1 MRKKFFAKALAG
13 ALGICMAVCI
23 SPIPARADNPIIQTN
38 YTADPSPMVY
48 NGTMYLFTSHDEDE
62 LNGFYNMLD
71 WKCYS
76 STDMVNWTDHGT
88 VMSYLD
94 FSWTYPEEPRAWA
107 PQCVERDGKFY
118 LYCPLR
124 KNNGGIVIGVGVSDS
139 PTGPFVDA
147 IGAPLVDEGDW
158 NDIDPTVYVDDDG
171 QAYLYFGNPNLR
183 YVKLNED
190 MISYDEEPELSDELV
205 DLGYTVQKG
214 VVRVAM
220 TEEAFGPEIP
230 GAKPEDTRPCSYA
243 EGPWFYKRNNHYYMV
258 YPAFAPQGGA
268 EHFAYSM
275 SDSPEGPWEYK
286 GVLMDSQGLG
296 DTGISYTNH
305 PGVAD
310 YMDHSYLFYHNQAL
324 PGGQSFRRSVC
335 VDEFSYNEEDGTIP
349 QSVMTREGPE
359 AVRPLNPYEKTE
371 AETIAWEEN
380 VETEGGP
387 REENW
392 DGRINLCDIKDG
404 SYVKVKNVDFGEK
417 GAIKFNASVAKGD
430 DGKAAIG
437 LYLDS
442 VDGTQIG
449 QLDLANTGGEDEY
462 KTLSADVSGA
472 TGEHDLYLVF
482 TGEGSED
489 SSTLFKFDY
498 WQFEK
503 EPEPEQT
510 QGPAEPS
517 APSAPAESAAPSAPT
532 EPAAPSAPTVQ
543 PPSASVTPHAD
554 VQKDDDISVGKVKG
568 VSAKKQKGNK
578 AKLSWKKVKGA
589 DGYRIV
595 YSTDKKLKKSVKKAS
610 TSKTSYTLKKLS
622 GGKKYY
628 VKVQAYK
635 KDKNGKK
642 VYGGYSAVKKFKA

>member
-1 MRKKFFAKALAG
+1 MKKKFVAKALAG
-13 ALGICMAVCI
+13 VLGVCMAVCI
-23 SPIPARADNPIIQTN
+23 SPLPVRADNPIVQTN

-48 NGTMYLFTSHDEDE
+48 DGTMYLYTSHDEDE
-62 LNGFYNMLD
+62 LNGFYHMLD

-88 VMSYLD
+88 IMSYLD

-147 IGAPLVDEGDW
+147 IGEPLIDEGDW
-158 NDIDPTVYVDDDG
+158 NDIDPTVYIDDDG
-171 QAYLYFGNPNLR
+171 QAYLYFGNPNVR
-183 YVKLNED
+183 YVKLNDD
-190 MISYDEEPELSDELV
+190 MISYDKEIELSDELTNA
-205 DLGYTVQKG
+205 GYTVEKG
-214 VVRVAM
+214 IVRVGM

-230 GAKPEDTRPCSYA
+230 GKNQEDKRPCSYGEA
-243 EGPWFYKRNNHYYMV
+243 PWFYKRNNNYYMV
-258 YPAFAPQGGA
+258 YAAFSPEGGA

-286 GVLMDSQGLG
+286 GIFMESQGLDG
-296 DTGISYTNH
+296 TGISYTNH

-310 YMDHSYLFYHNQAL
+310 YMGHSYLFYHNQAL
-324 PGGQSFRRSVC
+324 PGGQSYRRSVC
-335 VDEFSYNEEDGTIP
+335 VDEFVYDENDGTIP
-349 QSVMTREGPE
+349 KMVMTKEGPE
-359 AVRPLNPYEKTE
+359 AVRSLNPYEKTE

-392 DGRINLCDIKDG
+392 NGRINLCDLKNG

-430 DGKAAIG
+430 DGKAAIE

-442 VDGTQIG
+442 PDSEDGTQIG
-449 QLDLANTGGEDEY
+449 QLDVTNTGGEEEY

-472 TGEHDLYLVF
+472 AGEHDLYLVF
-482 TGEGSED
+482 TGEESED
-489 SSTLFKFDY
+489 SSTLFRFDY

-503 EPEPEQT
+503 EPEPEQPT
-510 QGPAEPS
+510 PP
-517 APSAPAESAAPSAPT
+517 APT
-532 EPAAPSAPTVQ
+532 APTAPAAPTAPVVPTVQ
-543 PPSASVTPHAD
+543 PPAVSVTTPAPD
-554 VQKDDDISVGKVKG
+554 QNDNVSVGKVKG
-568 VSAKKQKGNK
+568 VSVKKQKGNK

-610 TSKTSYTLKKLS
+610 TSKTSCTLKKLS
-622 GGKKYY
+622 KGKKYY

-635 KDKNGKK
+635 KGKNGKK
-642 VYGGYSAVKKFKA
+642 VYGSYSAVKKFKA

>member
-1 MRKKFFAKALAG
+1 MKKKFLAKALAG
-13 ALGICMAVCI
+13 VLGICMAVCI

-48 NGTMYLFTSHDEDE
+48 DGTMYLFTSHDEDE
-62 LNGFYNMLD
+62 DTGFYNMLD

-88 VMSYLD
+88 VLSYLD
-94 FSWTYPEEPRAWA
+94 FSWVRPEEPRAWA

-118 LYCPLR
+118 LYCPLV
-124 KNNGGIVIGVGVSDS
+124 KNNGGVVIGVGVSDS

-147 IGAPLVDEGDW
+147 IGKPLVDEGDW

-171 QAYLYFGNPNLR
+171 QAYLYFGNPELR

-190 MISYDEEPELSDELV
+190 MISYEEDPEVSDELL
-205 DLGYTVQKG
+205 DLGYTVKNG

-220 TEEAFGPEIP
+220 TEDAFGE
-230 GAKPEDTRPCSYA
+230 GGGSENRTSSYT
-243 EGPWFYKRNNHYYMV
+243 EGPWFYKRNNYYYMV
-258 YPAFAPQGGA
+258 FAAFAPGGGA

-296 DTGISYTNH
+296 NSGVSYTNH

-310 YMDHSYLFYHNQAL
+310 YMGHSYLFYHNQAL
-324 PGGQSFRRSVC
+324 PGGHSFRRSVC
-335 VDEFSYNEEDGTIP
+335 VDEFNYNEDDGTIP
-349 QSVMTREGPE
+349 KGAMTWEGPE
-359 AVRPLNPYEKTE
+359 AIRSLNPYERTE

-387 REENW
+387 REENRG
-392 DGRINLCDIKDG
+392 GRINLCDLKDG

-430 DGKAAIG
+430 DGKAAIE
-437 LYLDS
+437 LHLDS

-449 QLDLANTGGEDEY
+449 QLDLTNTGGEDEY
-462 KTLSADVSGA
+462 KTLSTDVSDA

-482 TGEGSED
+482 TGEASED

-503 EPEPEQT
+503 EPEPEQP
-510 QGPAEPS
+510 PAPT
-517 APSAPAESAAPSAPT
+517 ESAAPSVPTESAAPT
-532 EPAAPSAPTVQ
+532 AQPPAAT
-543 PPSASVTPHAD
+543 VTPPPQYPD
-554 VQKDDDISVGKVKG
+554 VKPDDDAHDVSVDKVKS

-595 YSTDKKLKKSVKKAS
+595 YSTDKKLKKSVKKVS

-622 GGKKYY
+622 KGKKYY

-635 KDKNGKK
+635 KDKSGKK
-642 VYGGYSAVKKFKA
+642 VYGSYSAVKSFKA

>member
-1 MRKKFFAKALAG
+1 MKKKFLTKVLAG
-13 ALGICMAVCI
+13 VLGVCMAVCI
-23 SPIPARADNPIIQTN
+23 SPIPARADNPIVQTN

-48 NGTMYLFTSHDEDE
+48 NGTMYLYTSHDEDE
-62 LNGFYNMLD
+62 DNGFYNMLD

-88 VMSYLD
+88 VMSYVD

-124 KNNGGIVIGVGVSDS
+124 KKDGGIVIGVGVSDS
-139 PTGPFVDA
+139 PTGPFVEA
-147 IGAPLVDEGDW
+147 IDKPLVDEGDW

-183 YVKLNED
+183 YVKLNDD
-190 MISYDEEPELSDELV
+190 MISYDGELELSDELL
-205 DLGYTVQKG
+205 DAGYTVQKG

-220 TEEAFGPEIP
+220 TEEAFGPGRPAE
-230 GAKPEDTRPCSYA
+230 KPEDPPSCSYT

-258 YPAFAPQGGA
+258 FAAFGPEGGA

-286 GVLMDSQGLG
+286 GILMDSQGLG
-296 DTGISYTNH
+296 DSGTSYTNH
-305 PGVAD
+305 PGLAD
-310 YMDHSYLFYHNQAL
+310 YMGHSYLFYHNQAL
-324 PGGQSFRRSVC
+324 PGGHSFRRSVC
-335 VDEFSYNEEDGTIP
+335 VDEFSYNDDGTIP
-349 QSVMTREGPE
+349 KSVMTLEGPE
-359 AVRPLNPYEKTE
+359 AVRPLNPYERTE

-392 DGRINLCDIKDG
+392 DGQINLCDIKNG

-417 GAIKFNASVAKGD
+417 GAIKFNAAVAKGD
-430 DGKAAIG
+430 DSKAAIE
-437 LYLDS
+437 LHLDS

-449 QLDLANTGGEDEY
+449 QLDITNTGGEEEY
-462 KTLSADVSGA
+462 KTLSTDVSGA

-482 TGEGSED
+482 TGDESED

-503 EPEPEQT
+503 EPEPEQ
-510 QGPAEPS
+510 PP
-517 APSAPAESAAPSAPT
+517 APT
-532 EPAAPSAPTVQ
+532 QSPAPVSPSTPTTPTVQ
-543 PPSASVTPHAD
+543 PPAASVTPPAPHTD
-554 VQKDDDISVGKVKG
+554 VLRDTDEDDVSVGKVKR
-568 VSAKKQKGNK
+568 VSVKKQKGNK

-595 YSTDKKLKKSVKKAS
+595 YSTDKKLKKSVKRVS
-610 TSKTSYTLKKLS
+610 TSKTSCTLKKLS
-622 GGKKYY
+622 RGKKYF

-635 KDKNGKK
+635 KDKKGKK
-642 VYGGYSAVKKFKA
+642 VYGSYSAVKKFKA

>member
-1 MRKKFFAKALAG
+1 MKKRFLAKALAV
-13 ALGICMAVCI
+13 ALGVCMASCV
-23 SPIPARADNPIIQTN
+23 SPVPVVHADNPIIQTN

-48 NGTMYLFTSHDEDE
+48 DGTMYLFTSHDEDE
-62 LNGFYNMLD
+62 KTGFYNMQN

-76 STDMVNWTDHGT
+76 TTDMVNWRDHGT
-88 VMSYLD
+88 IMSYED
-94 FSWTYPEEPRAWA
+94 FEWSNPEDPRAWA

-118 LYCPLR
+118 LYVPLR
-124 KNNGGIVIGVGVSDS
+124 KKNAGVVIGVGVSDS

-183 YVKLNED
+183 YVKLNDD
-190 MISYDEEPELSDELV
+190 MISYDPEPELSDELT
-205 DLGYTVQKG
+205 DAGYTIEKG
-214 VVRVAM
+214 VVRVGM
-220 TEEAFGPEIP
+220 TEAAFGPEVP
-230 GAKPEDTRPCSYA
+230 AEKPEDKRPCSYA
-243 EGPWFYKRNNHYYMV
+243 EGPWFYKRSNHYYMV
-258 YPAFAPQGGA
+258 YPAFPPEPDSA

-286 GVLMDSQGLG
+286 GILMDSQGLSG
-296 DTGISYTNH
+296 TGISFTNH

-310 YMDHSYLFYHNQAL
+310 YMGHSYLFYHNQAL
-324 PGGQSFRRSVC
+324 PGGGSFNRSVC
-335 VDEFSYNEEDGTIP
+335 VDEFAYNEEDGTIP
-349 QSVMTREGPE
+349 KSDMTLEGPK
-359 AVRPLNPYEKTE
+359 AVRSLDPYEKTE

-392 DGRINLCDIKDG
+392 DGRINLCDIKNG

-417 GAIKFNASVAKGD
+417 GAVKFNASVAKGD
-430 DGKAAIG
+430 DSKAAIG

-442 VDGTQIG
+442 ADGTQIG
-449 QLDLANTGGEDEY
+449 QLDVTNTGGEEEY

-482 TGEGSED
+482 TGEESEN

-503 EPEPEQT
+503 EPEPEQPT
-510 QGPAEPS
+510 PP
-517 APSAPAESAAPSAPT
+517 APT
-532 EPAAPSAPTVQ
+532 QPAVPTAPAAPTAPVVPTVQ
-543 PPSASVTPHAD
+543 PPAVSVTTPAPDQNDD
-554 VQKDDDISVGKVKG
+554 VSVGKVKG
-568 VSAKKQKGNK
+568 VSVKKQKGNR
-578 AKLSWKKVKGA
+578 AKLSWKKVKGT

-610 TSKTSYTLKKLS
+610 TSKTSCTLKKLS
-622 GGKKYY
+622 KGKKYY

-635 KDKNGKK
+635 KGKNGKK
-642 VYGGYSAVKKFKA
+642 VYGSYSAVKKFKA